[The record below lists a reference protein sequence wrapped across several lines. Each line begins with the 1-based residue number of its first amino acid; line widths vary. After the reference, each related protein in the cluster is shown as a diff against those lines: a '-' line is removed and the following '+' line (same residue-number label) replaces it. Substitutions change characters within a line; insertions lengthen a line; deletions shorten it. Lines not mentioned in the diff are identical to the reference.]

1 MNYYEILGVMRSS
14 TTAEVES
21 AYHDLI
27 RIWRAEP
34 RKTPELQAQFVRIHE
49 AYFILRDVAKRA
61 AYDRLLSF
69 DEGKALDQAM
79 LSYSQGSEAIYYF
92 DEDVRGD
99 WEDLVDWM
107 GRAKNEASGL
117 LKEAIDGA
125 LVGVFSWIHD
135 YGRLIFVLIM
145 VIYFIFALSLD

>member
-1 MNYYEILGVMRSS
+1 MNYYEILGTKRSS

-21 AYHDLI
+21 AYHDLTKT
-27 RIWRAEP
+27 WRAKS

-49 AYFILRDVAKRA
+49 AYFILRDAAMRA

-79 LSYSQGSEAIYYF
+79 LSYSQGSEAVYYF
-92 DEDVRGD
+92 DEASRGD

-107 GRAKNEASGL
+107 DRAKNEASGL
-117 LKEAIDGA
+117 LRAAIDGT
-125 LVGVFSWIHD
+125 LVGVFAVLHD
-135 YGRLIFVLIM
+135 YGRLILILIM
-145 VIYFIFALSLD
+145 AIYFMFALSLD